1 MDKYNKN
8 DYLFLIEKVKA
19 LYENSRDDNLEDF
32 PISEREKFHKNG
44 NRQDF
49 EKLYFKRRDYLSAA
63 AVLAL
68 FDKKYIHE
76 VERII
81 LAVCDEYCWALPAHT
96 TGVEVDGKKVLDLFV
111 AETSF
116 ALAEICYVFKGEISP
131 EVYGRVQREI
141 KTRLLGNYVSNTYWW
156 ENCNMN
162 WAAVCGG
169 YAGGA
174 LLYMFPDEFLAQKT
188 RILKTLK
195 CYIDGFTEDGFCLE
209 GPSYWQYGFMAYTV
223 FADILYRFSGCK
235 DDLFWGCKV
244 KNIASYGGNCILRG
258 NTAVSF
264 SDSQMDFKA
273 EYALQSYLYNRFSET
288 VPYIGKDN
296 LCIGDANTKWI
307 NFYRVI
313 IWQSLDGAP
322 MEEKNNV
329 AYSPFANQL
338 IVNESAY
345 SFAFKGGNNDE
356 PHNHNDLGSFI
367 YSDKDGQVFCD
378 LGSGRYTKD
387 YFDDSKRYGIFCNSS
402 LSHSVP
408 LINGRG
414 QVNGKEFTAR
424 LTYEN
429 DVCICDLSSAYNE
442 DKLQD
447 FWREVQLKENGVV
460 LKDSFEG
467 DVTVTE
473 RFVSLRRATEIDG
486 ALLFGGTRLCYP
498 KNKVT
503 LTVKEEKHT
512 PHQYDGSDVTVYCYD
527 FFINEGATD
536 ISFEITTI

>member
-131 EVYGRVQREI
+131 EVYGRVQSEI

-209 GPSYWQYGFMAYTV
+209 T
-223 FADILYRFSGCK
+223 ILHDGSSEAALIEEISLKQAIRALPEK
-235 DDLFWGCKV
+235 ERLV
-244 KNIASYGGNCILRG
+244 IQLRYFHG
-258 NTAVSF
+258 LTQQRVAAVLGV
-264 SDSQMDFKA
+264 SQV
-273 EYALQSYLYNRFSET
+273 QISR
-288 VPYIGKDN
+288 I
-296 LCIGDANTKWI
+296 
-307 NFYRVI
+307 
-313 IWQSLDGAP
+313 
-322 MEEKNNV
+322 EK
-329 AYSPFANQL
+329 
-338 IVNESAY
+338 
-345 SFAFKGGNNDE
+345 K
-356 PHNHNDLGSFI
+356 
-367 YSDKDGQVFCD
+367 
-378 LGSGRYTKD
+378 
-387 YFDDSKRYGIFCNSS
+387 
-402 LSHSVP
+402 
-408 LINGRG
+408 
-414 QVNGKEFTAR
+414 
-424 LTYEN
+424 
-429 DVCICDLSSAYNE
+429 
-442 DKLQD
+442 
-447 FWREVQLKENGVV
+447 
-460 LKDSFEG
+460 
-467 DVTVTE
+467 
-473 RFVSLRRATEIDG
+473 
-486 ALLFGGTRLCYP
+486 ALLKLR
-498 KNKVT
+498 
-503 LTVKEEKHT
+503 E
-512 PHQYDGSDVTVYCYD
+512 
-527 FFINEGATD
+527 I
-536 ISFEITTI
+536 IS